1 MTPLIAAAPASGG
14 GTGTLLLLALPFAL
28 LIFLMFSQR
37 RRAKAVATAQ
47 SELAVGQE
55 VMAAAGIYG
64 RITAL
69 EGDVVHLEVAPGVVI
84 RVARRAIVP
93 SAAEPKG
100 PATGTPEDVA

>member
-1 MTPLIAAAPASGG
+1 MTPLVAATPATGG

-28 LIFLMFSQR
+28 LIFLMYSQR

-47 SELAVGQE
+47 SELTVGQQ

-64 RITAL
+64 TVSAL
-69 EGDVVHLEVAPGVVI
+69 EGDVVHLEVAPGVVV

-93 SAAEPKG
+93 DAQ
-100 PATGTPEDVA
+100 PAQGSPTETPGDDA